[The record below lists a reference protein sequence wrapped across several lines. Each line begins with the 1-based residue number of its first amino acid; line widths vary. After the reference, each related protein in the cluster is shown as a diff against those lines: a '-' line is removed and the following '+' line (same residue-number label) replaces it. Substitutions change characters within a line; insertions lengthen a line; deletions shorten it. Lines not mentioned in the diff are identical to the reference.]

1 MRICLIAGPS
11 VPVPPPAY
19 GGTEAVVDTL
29 ARGLQAAGHDV
40 LLVASG
46 DSTCPVETS
55 WCFERAVGVGVGG
68 AGVELRQVVHGYDAA
83 RAWAADVVHDHTL
96 VGPLYAQQFDD
107 LAVVTTN
114 HGPFDAPELGA
125 VYRSVVHRVP
135 IIAIS
140 RHQAAAAGAP
150 PVCAVIHHGVDV
162 GQFPVGNGTGGYAV
176 FLGRMTAEKGV
187 HVAAQIARE
196 ASVALRIAAKMHEP
210 HEVEYFHTCV
220 EPMLGGGIEYVGEL
234 GCDDKLALLG
244 EAFCILNPIQWP
256 EPFGMVMV
264 EALACGTPVLATPR
278 GAVPEIVDDARTGFV
293 ADEHDLVRRLADAPA
308 LDRAECRL
316 SVEERFSRER
326 LVRDHLCV
334 YERALG
340 EPELRRI
347 A

>member
-19 GGTEAVVDTL
+19 GGTEAVLDTL
-29 ARGLQAAGHDV
+29 ARGLRAAGHDV
-40 LLVASG
+40 LLVATG

-55 WCFERAVGVGVGG
+55 WCFDHAVGVGMGG

-83 RAWAADVVHDHTL
+83 RAWSAEIVHDHTL
-96 VGPLYAQQFDD
+96 VGPLYSRQFEDV
-107 LAVVTTN
+107 AVVTTN

-125 VYRSVVHRVP
+125 VYRSVADRVP

-140 RHQAAAAGAP
+140 HHQAAARAAP
-150 PVCAVIHHGVDV
+150 PVRAVIHHGVDV
-162 GQFPVGNGTGGYAV
+162 GRFPVGDGAGGYAA

-187 HVAAQIARE
+187 HVAAQLARD
-196 ASVALRIAAKMHEP
+196 AGVRLRIAAKMREP
-210 HEVEYFHTCV
+210 HEIEYFHARV
-220 EPMLGGGIEYVGEL
+220 EPLLGDGVEYVGEV
-234 GCDDKLALLG
+234 GGDDKLALLRD
-244 EAFCILNPIQWP
+244 AYCILNPIQWP

-293 ADEHDLVRRLADAPA
+293 ACEHDLAPRLADAHA
-308 LDRAECRL
+308 LDRATCRL
-316 SVEERFSRER
+316 SVEERFSTER
-326 LVRDHLCV
+326 LIRDHLFV
-334 YERALG
+334 YESVVS